1 MHHGRAVRQW
11 IVPVWLLRLR
21 RWQEDESGQLPP
33 RVSPAVQVLG
43 CVQDLAQQRAVGGRT
58 QVCAMPW
65 SSPSYMPACPTVC
78 VHVPSEVALRCSRC
92 YHLCPHPSLH
102 VRMPACTGSWLYVRT
117 LVGAPSAQGSTLR
130 SESAKVETV
139 ACAIVSTRCLRARVQ
154 TAWLTSAICTQH

>member
-11 IVPVWLLRLR
+11 IMPVWLLRLR
-21 RWQEDESGQLPP
+21 RWQEDESSQLPP

-78 VHVPSEVALRCSRC
+78 VHVPSEVALRFSRC
-92 YHLCPHPSLH
+92 YHLCPYPSLH

-117 LVGAPSAQGSTLR
+117 LVGRSRGRRCGRKRPRWKRWPAPLSARGVCVR
-130 SESAKVETV
+130 
-139 ACAIVSTRCLRARVQ
+139 ACRQRG
-154 TAWLTSAICTQH
+154 